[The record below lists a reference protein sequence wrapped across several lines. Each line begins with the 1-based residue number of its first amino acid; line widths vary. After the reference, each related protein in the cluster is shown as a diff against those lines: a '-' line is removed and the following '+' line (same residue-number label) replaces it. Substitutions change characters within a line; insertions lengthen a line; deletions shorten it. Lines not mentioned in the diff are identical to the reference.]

1 MYEEDDIEI
10 NPEEDIIVIIHKGGD
25 FSVIPPEVDEI
36 SYIQIELLEQVLI
49 ALRPS
54 IFLLIILKIEISL
67 IRAWDYLF
75 KKEDPWHMVLW
86 YYI

>member
-67 IRAWDYLF
+67 IRLWDYLF
-75 KKEDPWHMVLW
+75 KKEDP
-86 YYI
+86 